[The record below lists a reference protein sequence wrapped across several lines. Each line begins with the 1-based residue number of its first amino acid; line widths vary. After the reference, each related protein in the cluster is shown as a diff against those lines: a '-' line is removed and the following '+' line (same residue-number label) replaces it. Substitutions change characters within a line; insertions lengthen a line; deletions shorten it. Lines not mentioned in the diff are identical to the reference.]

1 MSILWILYCGPE
13 VEKHWDQGKHQ
24 LQSTM
29 LTSRYLSK
37 SDLGSEGEN
46 ALADATH
53 RNIGSRRRKSNND
66 ALCKNA
72 MLTSLDLD
80 NHSFG
85 SCQNILGS
93 EEEKAL
99 ADAFLQDFPSLSS
112 NKLGSRWKN
121 GRNKEGDER

>member
-1 MSILWILYCGPE
+1 MLCRLLWTFYCGPE
-13 VEKHWDQGKHQ
+13 VGKHWDVCARALHYHFLNLKDKSLRAKRGKHQ

-37 SDLGSEGEN
+37 GDLGSEGEN
-46 ALADATH
+46 ALADAPR

-80 NHSFG
+80 NR
-85 SCQNILGS
+85 L
-93 EEEKAL
+93 
-99 ADAFLQDFPSLSS
+99 
-112 NKLGSRWKN
+112 
-121 GRNKEGDER
+121 